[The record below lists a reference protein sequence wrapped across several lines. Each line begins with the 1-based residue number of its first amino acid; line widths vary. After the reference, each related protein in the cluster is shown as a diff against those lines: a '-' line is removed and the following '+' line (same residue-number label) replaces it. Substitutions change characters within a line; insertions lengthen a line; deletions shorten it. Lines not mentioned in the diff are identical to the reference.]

1 MSDPFA
7 KFGIDHLS
15 ASSMNTYAACG
26 AMWCLRYLPGLE
38 YKDQVGPGAW
48 RGSAVEAGL
57 DWWIYNRKDD
67 TVREDAITKAHAR
80 FEQDAQG
87 EIRDDIDKARD
98 DLTGFL
104 DRAIELAASQYPE
117 GSLPDA
123 RQLKFEYRIE
133 GIEVP
138 IIGYMDYVWPGAIDD
153 LKTTYRMPS
162 EISSEHGRQIALYST
177 VKQRRGRL
185 LYVTPKKSQV
195 MELTPDQVEAHMR
208 YLTRCAHSIRAL
220 LAMCPDAPTAASMFV
235 PNLDHNYLWKSE
247 AAKQAAQTYW
257 S

>member
-57 DWWIYNRKDD
+57 DWWLYNRKDD
-67 TVREDAITKAHAR
+67 TAREDAITKANAR

-87 EIRDDIDKARD
+87 EIRDDIERERD
-98 DLTGFL
+98 NLNGFL
-104 DRAIELAASQYPE
+104 DRAIELAVSLYPE
-117 GSLPDA
+117 GTLPDA

-138 IIGYMDYVWPGAIDD
+138 IIGFIDYLWPEVVDD
-153 LKTTYRMPS
+153 LKTTYRIPS
-162 EISSEHGRQIALYST
+162 EMNSEHGRQGSLYST
-177 VKQRRGRL
+177 VKRRPCRM
-185 LYVTPKKSQV
+185 LYVSPKKSQV
-195 MELTPDQVEAHMR
+195 LTLTPEQVEAHMR
-208 YLTRCAHSIRAL
+208 YLTRCAHSIRTL
-220 LAMCPDAPTAASMFV
+220 LAMCPDGPTAASMFV
-235 PNLDHNYLWKSE
+235 PNLDHNYLWKSD

>member
-87 EIRDDIDKARD
+87 EM
-98 DLTGFL
+98 T
-104 DRAIELAASQYPE
+104 
-117 GSLPDA
+117 
-123 RQLKFEYRIE
+123 
-133 GIEVP
+133 
-138 IIGYMDYVWPGAIDD
+138 
-153 LKTTYRMPS
+153 
-162 EISSEHGRQIALYST
+162 
-177 VKQRRGRL
+177 
-185 LYVTPKKSQV
+185 
-195 MELTPDQVEAHMR
+195 
-208 YLTRCAHSIRAL
+208 
-220 LAMCPDAPTAASMFV
+220 
-235 PNLDHNYLWKSE
+235 
-247 AAKQAAQTYW
+247 
-257 S
+257 